1 MHDLD
6 ASPQTLLPVSSFQSA
21 DDVARAAHA
30 AMSRAW
36 LSVGIG
42 CRLQGSV
49 EQIEAAVRAALG
61 TYRLDQIRV
70 VASIDSKS
78 RQAGLL
84 EFCTRH
90 ALPLV
95 FFSREQI
102 ATVPV
107 ETPSAAAQTHFG
119 VDGVCEPCALLAA
132 AGELATSQVRLI
144 VRKTIHA
151 GVTVAIATATG
162 NAIQPQDLP

>member
-1 MHDLD
+1 M
-6 ASPQTLLPVSSFQSA
+6 
-21 DDVARAAHA
+21 HA
-30 AMSRAW
+30 AMNRAW

-42 CRLQGSV
+42 CRLHSSA

-61 TYRLDQIRV
+61 TYRIDQIRV

-78 RQAGLL
+78 REAGLL
-84 EFCTRH
+84 DFCTRH
-90 ALPLV
+90 ALPLA

-102 ATVPV
+102 AAVPV
-107 ETPSAAAQTHFG
+107 ETYSAAAKNHLG

-132 AGELATSQVRLI
+132 AGEPTASRARLT

-151 GVTVAIATATG
+151 GVTVAIATSTDH
-162 NAIQPQDLP
+162 AIQPQDLP